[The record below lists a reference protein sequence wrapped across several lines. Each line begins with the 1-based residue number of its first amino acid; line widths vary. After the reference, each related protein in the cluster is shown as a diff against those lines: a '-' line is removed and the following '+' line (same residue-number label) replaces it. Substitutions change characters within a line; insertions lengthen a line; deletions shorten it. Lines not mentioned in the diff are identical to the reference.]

1 LKRQPVL
8 SLLID
13 LQRRERDRVAGVAAQ
28 AQRDVD
34 AAAGTLR
41 MLNDYRNDYE
51 ARSPKS
57 GRSATDT
64 LRVRVHEAF
73 VGKLGRAIGE
83 QDTLLAHLA
92 QRNETQRLALV
103 ERQRRVKA
111 LETLELRRATERRK
125 RLESLEQKQTDEFA
139 AQAYARI
146 SRQKADHD
154 R

>member
-1 LKRQPVL
+1 VKRQPVL
-8 SLLID
+8 GLLID

-34 AAAGTLR
+34 AAEGTLR

-51 ARSPKS
+51 ARSPKA
-57 GRSATDT
+57 GHAATDT

-73 VGKLGRAIGE
+73 VSKLGRAIGE
-83 QDTLLAHLA
+83 QDTLIEHLS
-92 QRNETQRLALV
+92 QRSEVQRLALV
-103 ERQRRVKA
+103 ERQRKVKA
-111 LETLELRRATERRK
+111 LETLAMRRDAERRK
-125 RLESLEQKQTDEFA
+125 RLDSLEQKQTDEFA
-139 AQAYARI
+139 AQAHARI